1 MADPGEDAASARAI
15 RMKKPSEEGRKETV
29 MTLNYNITDADRQIL
44 SHNRAKNPF
53 VRAMIEEFLA
63 SGQPIAQI
71 KWQDQYKS
79 INSAAGSI
87 RSIITR
93 NRYPARLISRKS
105 NLYIVRKED
114 R

>member
-1 MADPGEDAASARAI
+1 
-15 RMKKPSEEGRKETV
+15 

-63 SGQPIAQI
+63 SGQPIAKI
-71 KWQDQYKS
+71 DWQNQYKS
-79 INSAAGSI
+79 SGSAAASI
-87 RSIITR
+87 RSVITH
-93 NRYPARLISRKS
+93 NGYPARLIIRKL
-105 NLYIVRKED
+105 NLYIARKED